1 MSLWTRGVVV
11 LLLLVHAGCS
21 SSPELPPISE
31 AQADACADLVAALP
45 DRVDGE
51 ELSDDTDRSASWG
64 GIELT
69 CGTEM
74 PASYDEFASCT
85 EVGGVGWFLPPSD
98 LLAPDSDI
106 LVTALTHS
114 PRVSVLIPAVHRGTD
129 VVLTELSPVV
139 RDTLAERAPCL

>member
-11 LLLLVHAGCS
+11 LLLLGAAGCS
-21 SSPELPPISE
+21 SSELPPLSR
-31 AQADACADLVAALP
+31 ADAEACAELTAALP

-51 ELSDDTDRSASWG
+51 DLSDDTDRTASWG

-69 CGTEM
+69 CGAEM

-85 EVGGVGWFLPPSD
+85 ELEDVGWFLPPAELNDPS
-98 LLAPDSDI
+98 SDI

-114 PRVSVLIPAVHRGTD
+114 PRVSVLIPAAHRGNHVALSEISPAITKT
-129 VVLTELSPVV
+129 LTEG
-139 RDTLAERAPCL
+139 EPCL